1 MDRIRTKKSKKCF
14 VKNHNMVYLVYAEV
28 INMSE
33 QNSTKKNTKNL
44 TIVLP
49 SDLHKIVKITAIE
62 DGVTMSTYVRNA
74 IVNQLKQEN
83 RL

>member
-1 MDRIRTKKSKKCF
+1 
-14 VKNHNMVYLVYAEV
+14 MVYSVYAEV

>member
-1 MDRIRTKKSKKCF
+1 
-14 VKNHNMVYLVYAEV
+14 
-28 INMSE
+28 MSE
-33 QNSTKKNTKNL
+33 QNNMKNNTKNL

-74 IVNQLKQEN
+74 IVNQLRAEN